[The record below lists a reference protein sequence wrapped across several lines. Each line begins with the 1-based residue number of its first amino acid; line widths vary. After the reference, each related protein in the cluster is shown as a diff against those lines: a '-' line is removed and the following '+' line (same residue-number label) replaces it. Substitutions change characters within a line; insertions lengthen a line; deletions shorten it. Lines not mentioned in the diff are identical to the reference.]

1 MELKPQ
7 DILHLTSQ
15 EYNGFF
21 LIVDITPTYLKVR
34 NPTDEYTIPI
44 QDGVVENIEVV
55 LVHSAVIPGF
65 AETRGFVPEKKVRIE
80 VDFQPDPLY
89 GIIQSLEKDQIE
101 VLLADGTLIYIDF
114 EYKGPPP
121 FILSITLDGGLEV
134 EYEEMDIFVSESQSR
149 FTLDRQVSDLMDRLL
164 TKQTTKHI
172 QEVNQIVQ
180 RFKELR
186 HTFSTATLEPKWTR
200 EKQYPW
206 VFPIVALKRKLYPV
220 DLDNEQ
226 WVQRIQGLQM

>member
-7 DILHLTSQ
+7 DILHLTSK

-21 LIVDITPTYLKVR
+21 LIVEITPLYLKVR
-34 NPTDEYTIPI
+34 SPKEEHVLPI
-44 QDGVVENIEVV
+44 QDGVIEDVEIV
-55 LVHSAVIPGF
+55 LVHSALIPGF
-65 AETRGFVPEKKVRIE
+65 AETRGLVPEKKVRIE

-89 GIIQSLEKDQIE
+89 GIIQSLEKDQLEI
-101 VLLADGTLIYIDF
+101 LLADGTLIYIDF

-121 FILSITLDGGLEV
+121 SILSIVVDGGLEV
-134 EYEEMDIFVSESQSR
+134 EYEEMDVFVSESQSR

-172 QEVNQIVQ
+172 EEVARIVQ

-186 HTFSTATLEPKWTR
+186 HTFSTATLDPLGPLR
-200 EKQYPW
+200 
-206 VFPIVALKRKLYPV
+206 
-220 DLDNEQ
+220 
-226 WVQRIQGLQM
+226 